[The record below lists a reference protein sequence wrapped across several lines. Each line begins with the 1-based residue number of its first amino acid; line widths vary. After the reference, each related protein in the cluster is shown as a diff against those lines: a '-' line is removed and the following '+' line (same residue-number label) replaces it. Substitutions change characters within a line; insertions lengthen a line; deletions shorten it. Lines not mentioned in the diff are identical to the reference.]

1 MFIYKSL
8 FLRTAPI
15 TLRTWYT
22 SCFNVGYFGFISHL
36 HLLTPRAS
44 MSRVNKLCINI
55 IAFIVLNP
63 NKYNEAII
71 WEDISHLFYI
81 NVFHRNLTDCM
92 SVCPFFYM
100 GLEEDQTTCR

>member
-1 MFIYKSL
+1 
-8 FLRTAPI
+8 
-15 TLRTWYT
+15 
-22 SCFNVGYFGFISHL
+22 
-36 HLLTPRAS
+36 

-92 SVCPFFYM
+92 SVCPSFYM
-100 GLEEDQTTCR
+100 AGGRPNNMSIILSKLDNSTQSKRDEP